1 MFVWWGGGGERL
13 FEGDVIII
21 KRFKGQFLM
30 IAGIAT
36 TMAMKMTK
44 IP

>member
-1 MFVWWGGGGERL
+1 M
-13 FEGDVIII
+13 FEGDIII
-21 KRFKGQFLM
+21 KRFKGQFFM
-30 IAGIAT
+30 IVGIAT